1 MISLSSS
8 SETHISRVTESVTV
22 ADSANFT
29 WSVELKGYEDSE
41 GQKAKA
47 DPSSPFVSGTS
58 SNTHTKK
65 VFSLKK
71 QQKMATLHN
80 TQGPKLPI

>member
-8 SETHISRVTESVTV
+8 SETHISRDTESVTA
-22 ADSANFT
+22 ADSANST
-29 WSVELKGYEDSE
+29 WGVELKGREDSE

-58 SNTHTKK
+58 SNTHTNK

-80 TQGPKLPI
+80 TQGPKLPF

>member
-1 MISLSSS
+1 MLSLSSS
-8 SETHISRVTESVTV
+8 SETHISRDTKP
-22 ADSANFT
+22 DSANSI
-29 WSVELKGYEDSE
+29 WSVELKGCEDSE

-58 SNTHTKK
+58 SNTHTNK